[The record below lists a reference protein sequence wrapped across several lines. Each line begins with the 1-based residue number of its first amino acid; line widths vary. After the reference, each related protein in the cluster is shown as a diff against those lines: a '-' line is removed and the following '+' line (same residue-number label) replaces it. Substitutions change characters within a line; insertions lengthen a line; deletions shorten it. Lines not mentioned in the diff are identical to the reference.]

1 MKLSYSVVVVVVVV
15 IVVVVTVVV
24 IVVVVLNER
33 RLVTCEAQI
42 QWDTA
47 HCCQQWILL
56 GY

>member
-1 MKLSYSVVVVVVVV
+1 MKLSYSVVVDVVVV